1 MKKVFSLFLFISFSV
16 SAQHINPLKLV
27 LAMQDSINAIKTM
40 RFKVVAVERIEKGYA
55 KETSENKLM
64 VKPRKLYFLNREK
77 KIEILY
83 LEGQNGGKAIV
94 KPNVFPYLTMKLN
107 PTGNLMRKNQHH
119 TIHEI
124 GFEFTGQAIQY
135 AIAKEKE
142 NMAKCVSY
150 LGFQVKN
157 GIKCHLLV
165 YEAKN
170 FSYTDYTIGKNET
183 VSSIANKL
191 HVCDYIIRIKNN
203 LYNEFGNLKTGTQI
217 KVPMYYCK
225 KAVFYLDEKT
235 LLPVNVSVFDDIGL
249 LENYDFMD
257 VIINKPID
265 NKEFTEGYRDY
276 HF

>member
-1 MKKVFSLFLFISFSV
+1 MKKILSLFLLAGFTV

-27 LAMQDSINAIKTM
+27 LAMQDSIDAIKTM
-40 RFKVVAVERIEKGYA
+40 RFKVIAVERIENGYV
-55 KETSENKLM
+55 KVVSENKLQ
-64 VKPRKLYFLNREK
+64 VKPRKLYFVNKEK

-94 KPNVFPYLTMKLN
+94 KPNVFPYLTMKLS
-107 PTGNLMRKNQHH
+107 PTGSLMRKNQHH

-124 GFEFTGQAIQY
+124 GFEYTGKAIQF

-150 LGFQVKN
+150 LGLQVKN

-165 YEAKN
+165 YETKN
-170 FSYTDYTIGKNET
+170 FAFTDYTTSKDET

-191 HVCDYIIRIKNN
+191 HISDYIIRAKNN
-203 LYNEFGNLKTGTQI
+203 LYTEFGSLKTGTQLKI
-217 KVPMYYCK
+217 PMYYCK

-235 LLPVNVSVFDDIGL
+235 LLPVSVSVFDDIGL
-249 LENYDFMD
+249 LENYDFAD
-257 VIINKPID
+257 VIVNKPID
-265 NKEFTEGYRDY
+265 NKEFTESYKDY

>member
-1 MKKVFSLFLFISFSV
+1 MKKIFFIFFIICSSV

-27 LAMQDSINAIKTM
+27 LAMQDSIDAIKTM
-40 RFKVVAVERIEKGYA
+40 RFKVVAVERIENSYVKVI
-55 KETSENKLM
+55 SENKLQI
-64 VKPRKLYFLNREK
+64 KPRKLYFVNREK

-94 KPNVFPYLTMKLN
+94 KPNVFPYLTLKLS
-107 PTGNLMRKNQHH
+107 PTGSLMRKNQHH

-124 GFEFTGQAIQY
+124 GFEYTGKAIQF
-135 AIAKEKE
+135 AIAKEKD
-142 NMAKCVSY
+142 MAKCVSH
-150 LGFQVKN
+150 LGLQMKN

-165 YEAKN
+165 YETKN
-170 FSYTDYTIGKNET
+170 FSYTDYTIGKDET

-191 HVCDYIIRIKNN
+191 HVSDYVIRAKNN
-203 LYNEFGNLKTGTQI
+203 LYNEYGSLKPGTQI
-217 KVPMYYCK
+217 KVPLYYCK

-235 LLPVNVSVFDDIGL
+235 LLPVNVSVFDDVGL
-249 LENYDFMD
+249 LENYDFLD

-265 NKEFTEGYRDY
+265 NKEFTESYKDY